1 MASPY
6 ELLVGLALLREK
18 KRQLEAEQQQGPIQA
33 WSALVVKIG
42 PWRCVLRQDEV
53 DEVIAPGKLTKVL
66 GTPSWMLG
74 IGYFRNQLLNVLDGR
89 MLFLGRSSGSV
100 NQLSARI
107 LVVQGQEE
115 WFGIKVDELIGIRH
129 IWSDSAEIKALTEN
143 LSIWR
148 SFATQCIV
156 MNGEVMPILQAR
168 NLMRGLE
175 QQRLPELSTA
185 IV

>member
-6 ELLVGLALLREK
+6 ELLVGLALLRER
-18 KRQLEAEQQQGPIQA
+18 KRQLEAEQRQGPIEA

-42 PWRCVLRQDEV
+42 TWRCVLRQDEV

-66 GTPSWMLG
+66 GTPNWMLG
-74 IGYFRNQLLNVLDGR
+74 VTYFRNQLLNVLDGR
-89 MLFLGRSSGSV
+89 MLFLGRSSGSIS
-100 NQLSARI
+100 QLSARI

-129 IWSDSAEIKALTEN
+129 IWSDSAEMKALTDS
-143 LSIWR
+143 LVVWR
-148 SFATQCIV
+148 SYATQCIV

-175 QQRLPELSTA
+175 LRHLPVLSTST
-185 IV
+185 V

>member
-6 ELLVGLALLREK
+6 ELLIGLALLRER
-18 KRQLEAEQQQGPIQA
+18 KRQLEADQQQGPIQA

-42 PWRCVLRQDEV
+42 SWRCVMRQDEV
-53 DEVIAPGKLTKVL
+53 DEVIAPSKLTKVL
-66 GTPSWMLG
+66 GTPNWMLG

-89 MLFLGRSSGSV
+89 MLFLGRSNGSV

-129 IWSDSAEIKALTEN
+129 IWSDSAEIKALTDK

-168 NLMRGLE
+168 ALMRGLE
-175 QQRLPELSTA
+175 QQCSPELSA
-185 IV
+185 VAV

>member
-66 GTPSWMLG
+66 GTPNWMLG

-107 LVVQGQEE
+107 LVVQGHEE

-168 NLMRGLE
+168 TLMRGLE
-175 QQRLPELSTA
+175 LRRLPELSA
-185 IV
+185 SIV

>member
-6 ELLVGLALLREK
+6 ELLVGLALLRER
-18 KRQLEAEQQQGPIQA
+18 KRQLEAEQHQGPIKA
-33 WSALVVKIG
+33 WSALVVKMG
-42 PWRCVLRQDEV
+42 TWRCVLRQDEV

-66 GTPSWMLG
+66 GAPNWMLG
-74 IGYFRNQLLNVLDGR
+74 LTYFRNQLLNVLDGR
-89 MLFLGRSSGSV
+89 QLFLGQSSGSI

-129 IWSDSAEIKALTEN
+129 IWSDSAEIKV
-143 LSIWR
+143 LSDSLAVWR
-148 SFATQCIV
+148 SYATQCIV

-168 NLMRGLE
+168 DLMRGLE
-175 QQRLPELSTA
+175 LQRSVLSTST
-185 IV
+185 V

>member
-53 DEVIAPGKLTKVL
+53 DEVIAPSKLTKVL
-66 GTPSWMLG
+66 GTPNWMLG

-107 LVVQGQEE
+107 LVIQGQEE

-143 LSIWR
+143 LNVWR

-156 MNGEVMPILQAR
+156 INGEVMPILQAR
-168 NLMRGLE
+168 ILMRGLE
-175 QQRLPELSTA
+175 QQRLPELSAAT
-185 IV
+185 V

>member
-1 MASPY
+1 M
-6 ELLVGLALLREK
+6 K
-18 KRQLEAEQQQGPIQA
+18 
-33 WSALVVKIG
+33 
-42 PWRCVLRQDEV
+42 QDEV

-66 GTPSWMLG
+66 GAPNWMLG
-74 IGYFRNQLLNVLDGR
+74 LAYFRNQLLNVLDGR
-89 MLFLGRSSGSV
+89 QLFLGRSGGSI

-129 IWSDSAEIKALTEN
+129 IWSDSAEIKI
-143 LSIWR
+143 LSDSLAVWR
-148 SFATQCIV
+148 SYATQCIV

-175 QQRLPELSTA
+175 LQRLPVLSTST
-185 IV
+185 V